1 MLCLEEIGSCLV
13 VRLERE
19 RVRERENE
27 GVMRK

>member
-19 RVRERENE
+19 RVRERKRMK
-27 GVMRK
+27 GL